1 MYFASDF
8 QLSNIMLSPTELK
21 LDHFDLLHFLLNT
34 FQDFCFH
41 ICGDFKQQP
50 GVWGLKDKQNLFL
63 KVW

>member
-1 MYFASDF
+1 
-8 QLSNIMLSPTELK
+8 MLSPTELK

-34 FQDFCFH
+34 FFS

-50 GVWGLKDKQNLFL
+50 KVWGLKDKQNLLL